1 MNNNINNNQNYGVK
15 LTIQQWSSDYAWG
28 KKIFFFKKCL
38 QFDLF
43 NELKLWPLK
52 KSKHPNPTVNPLS
65 KTLRSFP
72 QNQEGMLGII
82 IRAAEHELML
92 TA

>member
-28 KKIFFFKKCL
+28 KKIFFL
-38 QFDLF
+38 NVF
-43 NELKLWPLK
+43 NLIFLMNWNGGLK

-72 QNQEGMLGII
+72 QNQQGMLGII
-82 IRAAEHELML
+82 IRATEHELML